1 MMDLT
6 QYIVAAPE
14 MTLLGL
20 ICIVL
25 VADLFVPNERR
36 VLTYWMSLASLGIT
50 LWVLLATAPA
60 GRVEVFSGSYVSDG
74 LSQALKISV
83 TGLVAENSRLA
94 SSSSMTSSAKRA
106 GAPRY

>member
-25 VADLFVPNERR
+25 VADLFIEQERR
-36 VLTYWMSLASLGIT
+36 IITFWMALASLGAT
-50 LWVLLATAPA
+50 LC
-60 GRVEVFSGSYVSDG
+60 E
-74 LSQALKISV
+74 
-83 TGLVAENSRLA
+83 
-94 SSSSMTSSAKRA
+94 
-106 GAPRY
+106 

>member
-25 VADLFVPNERR
+25 VADLFVEQERR
-36 VLTYWMSLASLGIT
+36 ILTFWMALASVGIT
-50 LWVLLATAPA
+50 LWVLLATAPT
-60 GRVEVFSGSYVSDG
+60 GRMGC
-74 LSQALKISV
+74 
-83 TGLVAENSRLA
+83 RR
-94 SSSSMTSSAKRA
+94 RA
-106 GAPRY
+106 AR